1 MEPSSVEAF
10 LESLRSIIEAEHAKA
25 PAMPPILRLQDTSP
39 VKRPVESARR
49 PRFHHRAYKSK
60 PRPRDYWRQL
70 RESNTLNYKSLLKS
84 IRGRIYTMSNDARE
98 SGMKSF
104 KIDFN
109 LEVGVDNCGRTVYL
123 RDIPKN
129 VSEAAVDRALRK
141 SYLMHKFSN
150 GKYTVFP

>member
-25 PAMPPILRLQDTSP
+25 PAMPPIPRLQDTSP
-39 VKRPVESARR
+39 VKRSGESARR
-49 PRFHHRAYKSK
+49 SQLHHRAYKSK
-60 PRPRDYWRQL
+60 PRPIDYWRQL
-70 RESNTLNYKSLLKS
+70 RESNTLNYKSLLES
-84 IRGRIYTMSNDARE
+84 VRSRIYTMSNDARR

-109 LEVGVDNCGRTVYL
+109 LEVGVDNYGRTVHL
-123 RDIPKN
+123 RDIPKK
-129 VSEAAVDRALRK
+129 VSEAAVDTALRK
-141 SYLMHKFSN
+141 SYLTHKFSN